1 MELNMNLIAMMRK
14 TKMRRMNKQVGGSH
28 YENLYI
34 EPVQFFVSMNTN
46 WFQGEVVKYCSRF
59 LNKNGKED
67 LLKAQQVC
75 QLATQFGLN
84 QAKLFQC
91 EDHED
96 FIKKYCGQF
105 EYSDRMELICQ
116 AILKNNYPV
125 AHIFIEQLMDSYYG
139 KEE

>member
-1 MELNMNLIAMMRK
+1 MELNMNLMVMRRM
-14 TKMRRMNKQVGGSH
+14 KMKRMNKQVGGSH
-28 YENLYI
+28 YENLQF
-34 EPVQFFVSMNTN
+34 ELVQFFVYMNTN

-75 QLATQFGLN
+75 QLATQLGLN
-84 QAKLFQC
+84 QAKLFNDNDS
-91 EDHED
+91 EN
-96 FIKKYCGQF
+96 FIKQYCNQF

-116 AILKNNYPV
+116 SVLKNNYPV
-125 AHIFIEQLMDSYYG
+125 AHIFIEQLIDQYYG

>member
-1 MELNMNLIAMMRK
+1 MELNMNLMVMRRM
-14 TKMRRMNKQVGGSH
+14 KMKRMNKQVGGSH
-28 YENLYI
+28 YENLQL
-34 EPVQFFVSMNTN
+34 EPVQFFVYMNTN

-75 QLATQFGLN
+75 QLATQLGLN
-84 QAKLFQC
+84 QAKLFNDNDS
-91 EDHED
+91 EN
-96 FIKKYCGQF
+96 FIKQYCNQF

-116 AILKNNYPV
+116 AVLKNNYPV
-125 AHIFIEQLMDSYYG
+125 AHIFIEQLIDQYYG